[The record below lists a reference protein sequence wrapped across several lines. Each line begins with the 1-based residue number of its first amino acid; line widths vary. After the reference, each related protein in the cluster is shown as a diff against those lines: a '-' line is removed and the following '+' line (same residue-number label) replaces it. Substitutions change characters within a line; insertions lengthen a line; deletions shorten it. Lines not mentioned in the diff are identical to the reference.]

1 MWLMLL
7 LFFILKIWH
16 SMFPGCT
23 FAFSFYTCLQLC
35 RYLCSGHNLDPVSSD
50 IWWIPSPMI
59 ILANTNKVS
68 QPGSTPCIWICLRSA
83 LMVWK
88 WEEKDVVMCDE
99 VNCSLLI
106 FWLHH
111 DGRTSDHTSS
121 LNLHINVHIQAT
133 SSLLHSINL
142 VHPELTWKVVINL
155 WQRCIYII
163 ELALGVGLYNFAQGT
178 HKTFLI
184 SQLFILMPPPTL
196 SAPFFMCC
204 LGSLLLQQF
213 TPEPIKSSLYELNL
227 WSVMNSFIL
236 G

>member
-1 MWLMLL
+1 
-7 LFFILKIWH
+7 
-16 SMFPGCT
+16 
-23 FAFSFYTCLQLC
+23 
-35 RYLCSGHNLDPVSSD
+35 
-50 IWWIPSPMI
+50 MI

-88 WEEKDVVMCDE
+88 SEKKDVVMCDE
-99 VNCSLLI
+99 VICSLLI
-106 FWLHH
+106 FRLQH

-142 VHPELTWKVVINL
+142 VHPQLTWKVVINL

-178 HKTFLI
+178 YKTFLM
-184 SQLFILMPPPTL
+184 SQLFSVTPPPTSPPFCSFLHVL
-196 SAPFFMCC
+196 SWQLTSATVHPRAHQVKSLWAQFMISHE
-204 LGSLLLQQF
+204 LIHTGLASGSGPEVLFLSLSHLFTLLLS
-213 TPEPIKSSLYELNL
+213 PSVSSR
-227 WSVMNSFIL
+227 WSVT
-236 G
+236 

>member
-1 MWLMLL
+1 
-7 LFFILKIWH
+7 
-16 SMFPGCT
+16 
-23 FAFSFYTCLQLC
+23 
-35 RYLCSGHNLDPVSSD
+35 
-50 IWWIPSPMI
+50 MI

-88 WEEKDVVMCDE
+88 WEEKDVVICDE

-106 FWLHH
+106 FRLQH

-133 SSLLHSINL
+133 SSLLPSINL
-142 VHPELTWKVVINL
+142 AHPQSTWKVVINL

-178 HKTFLI
+178 HKTFSFLNY
-184 SQLFILMPPPTL
+184 LFWPPPPTSPL
-196 SAPFFMCC
+196 SSCVVLAAYFCNSSPQSPSSQVFM
-204 LGSLLLQQF
+204 
-213 TPEPIKSSLYELNL
+213 SS
-227 WSVMNSFIL
+227 I
-236 G
+236 

>member
-1 MWLMLL
+1 
-7 LFFILKIWH
+7 
-16 SMFPGCT
+16 
-23 FAFSFYTCLQLC
+23 
-35 RYLCSGHNLDPVSSD
+35 
-50 IWWIPSPMI
+50 MI

-106 FWLHH
+106 FRLQH

-142 VHPELTWKVVINL
+142 LYPQLTWKVVINL
-155 WQRCIYII
+155 WQRCIYHWAGFGGWWVHTT
-163 ELALGVGLYNFAQGT
+163 L
-178 HKTFLI
+178 HKVHTKLFSFLNYSFWPPFCPFLHVLSWQLTSAI
-184 SQLFILMPPPTL
+184 VHPIAHFFWLVATCTSQKK
-196 SAPFFMCC
+196 A
-204 LGSLLLQQF
+204 
-213 TPEPIKSSLYELNL
+213 
-227 WSVMNSFIL
+227 NSQIDDVFQPYKK
-236 G
+236 